1 MHLFRN
7 RIHEHFNINFFKD
20 EESDKM
26 SADSALVQG
35 TSGGESTDSPA
46 LSGPY
51 SLNIDARVC
60 IYFSNIITIL
70 KYCMIDVYHLVINIM
85 RISPN

>member
-1 MHLFRN
+1 MCLFKN

-26 SADSALVQG
+26 SA
-35 TSGGESTDSPA
+35 ESTHIQKTSEDKSINSPV

-51 SLNIDARVC
+51 SLTIDGEYV
-60 IYFSNIITIL
+60 FFF
-70 KYCMIDVYHLVINIM
+70 
-85 RISPN
+85 